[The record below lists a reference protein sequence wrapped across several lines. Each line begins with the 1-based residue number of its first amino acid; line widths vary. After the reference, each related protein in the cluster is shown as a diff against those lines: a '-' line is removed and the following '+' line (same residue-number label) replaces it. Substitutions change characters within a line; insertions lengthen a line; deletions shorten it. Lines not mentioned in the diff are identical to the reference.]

1 MNSAVHETG
10 ETRGRRAR
18 VYDDMEYRMP
28 VDREC
33 LLTRRRMF
41 LLAGAGVAAW
51 LPLDATTTDF
61 WNKKAPADWTTEE
74 IDRLITKSPWA
85 KQIKAQYAPGA
96 ANARDGSGQY
106 PGGNSGGGAYP
117 GGMGRQ
123 RGGIG
128 LGIPGIGGI
137 GLPGG
142 GMGGGRGNGGGSSR
156 GGAVSPYEGTVRW
169 DSARP
174 ILDAL
179 KSPLPEA
186 FEGRYVISVSGIP
199 LMGGRSTSS
208 GEDDDSTA
216 SHRQEQDDLDR
227 LKGLSS
233 LQPKGKDIVQA
244 GVVARQI
251 GSGTSFLF
259 GFSREM
265 LPLDTRDTEILFTT
279 QLGRLVVKAHFL
291 PKEMLYHGELAT

>member
-1 MNSAVHETG
+1 
-10 ETRGRRAR
+10 
-18 VYDDMEYRMP
+18 MP
-28 VDREC
+28 VDRER
-33 LLTRRRMF
+33 LLSRRRMF

-51 LPLDATTTDF
+51 LPLDGAAPDF
-61 WNKKAPADWTTEE
+61 WNKKAPADWTSEE

-85 KQIKAQYAPGA
+85 KLIKAQYAPGA
-96 ANARDGSGQY
+96 ANAPD
-106 PGGNSGGGAYP
+106 GGGYP
-117 GGMGRQ
+117 GGMGRS

-128 LGIPGIGGI
+128 VGIPGIGGI
-137 GLPGG
+137 G
-142 GMGGGRGNGGGSSR
+142 GGRRNGGGPSR
-156 GGAVSPYEGTVRW
+156 GGDASSYEGTVRW

-174 ILDAL
+174 ILDAM

-199 LMGGRSTSS
+199 LMGGRSTSN

-216 SHRQEQDDLDR
+216 SRRQEQDDLDR

-233 LQPKGKDIVQA
+233 LQPKGKDGVQA
-244 GVVARQI
+244 GVVARQVGT
-251 GSGTSFLF
+251 GSSFLF

-265 LPLDTRDTEILFTT
+265 LPLDSRDTDILFTT
-279 QLGRLVVKAHFL
+279 QLGRLLVKAHFL

>member
-1 MNSAVHETG
+1 
-10 ETRGRRAR
+10 
-18 VYDDMEYRMP
+18 
-28 VDREC
+28 
-33 LLTRRRMF
+33 MF

-51 LPLDATTTDF
+51 LPLDATSADF
-61 WNKKAPADWTTEE
+61 WNRKAPADWTTEE

-85 KQIKAQYAPGA
+85 KQIKAQYAPGVSA
-96 ANARDGSGQY
+96 AARIA
-106 PGGNSGGGAYP
+106 PGIPAPVRVAAAIAPVGCP
-117 GGMGRQ
+117 GGMGRS
-123 RGGIG
+123 RGGGIG

-142 GMGGGRGNGGGSSR
+142 MGGGRRNGGGPSR
-156 GGAVSPYEGTVRW
+156 GGAASPYEGTVRW

-216 SHRQEQDDLDR
+216 SRRQEQDELDR

-233 LQPKGKDIVQA
+233 LQPKGKDMVQA

-251 GSGTSFLF
+251 GTGTSFLF

-265 LPLDTRDTEILFTT
+265 LPLETHDAEIQFTT

>member
-1 MNSAVHETG
+1 
-10 ETRGRRAR
+10 
-18 VYDDMEYRMP
+18 
-28 VDREC
+28 
-33 LLTRRRMF
+33 MF

-51 LPLDATTTDF
+51 LPLDATTADF

-85 KQIKAQYAPGA
+85 KPIKAQYASGA
-96 ANARDGSGQY
+96 SNTRDGSGY
-106 PGGNSGGGAYP
+106 PGGNSGGGGYP

-128 LGIPGIGGI
+128 IPGIGGI
-137 GLPGG
+137 GLPG

-169 DSARP
+169 DSALP

-216 SHRQEQDDLDR
+216 SRRQEQDDLDR

-233 LQPKGKDIVQA
+233 LQPKGRDIVQA

-251 GSGTSFLF
+251 GTGTSFLF

-291 PKEMLYHGELAT
+291 PKEMLYHGELAI